1 MFALDL
7 FNNDYERRLAE
18 GAVDQLEQRR
28 IDDLAMKMDD
38 LVARAKQVKDPEH
51 KAALVKEFQ
60 KVKAERDSYFK
71 IKDEGVGYGGP
82 GEENVNEGSMKD
94 MLWDLSDRMDR
105 EQFIDYTT
113 TEMGQDANEMA
124 EFWDNIH
131 GPVDEGVLDN
141 IRAGQ
146 PGSSLDAIRNGKPL
160 PTRPQSAPRQ
170 PSAPLQATPRATTQ
184 ATTRQVPQ
192 FQRGSERVQQ
202 AIDNTPELPG
212 TTVTRGN
219 GYTARSFAPGSEG
232 AKNAAVIDK
241 MAELRSSLVKRNQP
255 GDAERANNVQ
265 AEIRKAMAGQHSDL
279 YDQLA
284 SLVES
289 GIGHDIVNKAEKI
302 ARATPST
309 PGGKVASTVKNAAKW
324 LAGKG
329 GPGKEGPTYE
339 AADPIRNKAGKM
351 IDKYFGQ
358 IYNYG
363 DSGLDYLDNN
373 APVWFDLFNND
384 QYGGDID
391 TIVAQAPINL
401 LAKAAQELKD
411 VASDLPYEL
420 DETGSVQA
428 KTDDALRAH
437 WEKVKREKQAGK
449 PSNDQ
454 KKSSKTVDEATDP
467 KDPSGQI
474 AIHDQGMK
482 IPVASQ
488 YAGDGQFKVT
498 IKNKPYIVTVAGFEI
513 DDHEPGNLDSFYLT
527 DVATGKTEHVTGGWN
542 YPEAV
547 AIFNNLKTNQLPAL
561 KQIYK
566 QDMELG
572 RRTDWQ
578 ERPERL
584 QGLPLSG
591 YNVIPGDRFIK
602 AHDDMKKV
610 TGQKELDEKKLGQN
624 RPKLGSARDIG
635 KSVKK
640 FRAQRGLDESQQLH
654 QGDPVVV
661 TAPNEFEGKT
671 GEIYEFSP
679 SGKFVIVDLYNHGKH
694 SMHLSDV
701 EYNQYADKQDED
713 DWYDEEDTM
722 EGWQDFN
729 KVEPYAVC
737 LAGKPVKKFD
747 YYEQA
752 RRFHDN
758 WKQKL
763 YREGNKE
770 KADKITLM
778 PLNLDEG
785 KWDYPKSMTTIP
797 KYDKDADDYLAL
809 HQGAKFARKNKED
822 RKKWRQATK
831 AQAHKELMTGKKDVA
846 EAGSPAQQAA
856 IAIAMKKAGKKPKS
870 VDEDFNTSS
879 LGDAECPKC
888 HQHDLSWEER
898 TQHVSCRNCGS
909 KFKES
914 GKEIKQVDELDA
926 STLKSYADKRG
937 AQVAAMKA
945 DNPDAPAGSPEWIK
959 AAVPGIQVA
968 RAKQKIA
975 RKERQAGVTED
986 TGSWIVYDPETRQIK
1001 KRFKTHTAGKS
1012 YAKTHGLG
1020 FASSEYYFDRVK
1032 EKAVAEGVDN
1042 NLPSFE
1048 QYIFKKLPSKFTD
1061 LSQVEDLFDYSYLS
1075 DLGIFNIAD
1084 EMEETG
1090 APAKKV
1096 ATQRVKWV
1104 LQNMANKKYLPMIKP
1119 LAIEWINLVSTSLSS
1134 QQGVAEGQ
1142 QPMNRNAVIQ
1152 KLETIYTELYQDED
1166 PESYDL
1172 PAAVDYWHSL
1182 PADQLA
1188 MEFENA
1194 IDRLKQSRSSIDE
1207 AQTDYQKRRARE
1219 RDVDAGRPVKPLP
1232 RNPQTDYARKRAK
1245 DKRDMELGEDQDN
1258 SGVERAI
1265 LNRIM
1270 VAHTDLLKQFGPQKV
1285 MQAAEEVAYNV
1296 GDVDEIGSSDV
1307 SAYVNQVRQ
1316 ILGA

>member
-71 IKDEGVGYGGP
+71 IKDEGMGYGGL
-82 GEENVNEGSMKD
+82 GEENVNEGAMKD
-94 MLWDLSDRMDR
+94 MLWDMCERMERD
-105 EQFIDYTT
+105 EFINHCVSEWGWDPV
-113 TEMGQDANEMA
+113 EMG
-124 EFWDNIH
+124 EFWDSIN
-131 GPVDEGVLDN
+131 GPLDEV
-141 IRAGQ
+141 
-146 PGSSLDAIRNGKPL
+146 
-160 PTRPQSAPRQ
+160 
-170 PSAPLQATPRATTQ
+170 
-184 ATTRQVPQ
+184 
-192 FQRGSERVQQ
+192 
-202 AIDNTPELPG
+202 
-212 TTVTRGN
+212 
-219 GYTARSFAPGSEG
+219 
-232 AKNAAVIDK
+232 
-241 MAELRSSLVKRNQP
+241 
-255 GDAERANNVQ
+255 
-265 AEIRKAMAGQHSDL
+265 
-279 YDQLA
+279 
-284 SLVES
+284 
-289 GIGHDIVNKAEKI
+289 GIGQDIVNRTEKM

-309 PGGKVASTVKNAAKW
+309 PAGKVASTVKNAAKW

-339 AADPIRNKAGKM
+339 GKDDAWQTETPWKETPKAKSGKPVDPRGEVTHLSDVARREAVLK
-351 IDKYFGQ
+351 
-358 IYNYG
+358 
-363 DSGLDYLDNN
+363 
-373 APVWFDLFNND
+373 
-384 QYGGDID
+384 
-391 TIVAQAPINL
+391 AQA
-401 LAKAAQELKD
+401 
-411 VASDLPYEL
+411 
-420 DETGSVQA
+420 
-428 KTDDALRAH
+428 
-437 WEKVKREKQAGK
+437 
-449 PSNDQ
+449 Q
-454 KKSSKTVDEATDP
+454 KKNP
-467 KDPSGQI
+467 
-474 AIHDQGMK
+474 
-482 IPVASQ
+482 
-488 YAGDGQFKVT
+488 
-498 IKNKPYIVTVAGFEI
+498 NK
-513 DDHEPGNLDSFYLT
+513 
-527 DVATGKTEHVTGGWN
+527 
-542 YPEAV
+542 
-547 AIFNNLKTNQLPAL
+547 
-561 KQIYK
+561 
-566 QDMELG
+566 
-572 RRTDWQ
+572 
-578 ERPERL
+578 
-584 QGLPLSG
+584 
-591 YNVIPGDRFIK
+591 
-602 AHDDMKKV
+602 
-610 TGQKELDEKKLGQN
+610 
-624 RPKLGSARDIG
+624 
-635 KSVKK
+635 
-640 FRAQRGLDESQQLH
+640 LDESQQLH
-654 QGDPVVV
+654 QGDPIVV
-661 TAPNEFEGKT
+661 TAPNEFEGAT

-701 EYNQYADKQDED
+701 EYNQYADDQDED

-822 RKKWRQATK
+822 RKEWRKAAK
-831 AQAHKELMTGKKDVA
+831 AQAHKDLMTGKKDVA

-870 VDEDFNTSS
+870 VDEDFNTAS

-937 AQVAAMKA
+937 AQVAAMQA
-945 DNPDAPAGSPEWIK
+945 DNPNPTTGSKEWIQQ
-959 AAVPGIQVA
+959 AVPAQQVSL
-968 RAKQKIA
+968 AKRKIA

-1012 YAKTHGLG
+1012 YAKVHGLG
-1020 FASSEYYFDRVK
+1020 FASSEYYFDNIK
-1032 EKAVAEGVDN
+1032 EKA
-1042 NLPSFE
+1042 
-1048 QYIFKKLPSKFTD
+1048 
-1061 LSQVEDLFDYSYLS
+1061 
-1075 DLGIFNIAD
+1075 
-1084 EMEETG
+1084 
-1090 APAKKV
+1090 
-1096 ATQRVKWV
+1096 
-1104 LQNMANKKYLPMIKP
+1104 
-1119 LAIEWINLVSTSLSS
+1119 
-1134 QQGVAEGQ
+1134 VAEGQ

-1152 KLETIYTELYQDED
+1152 KLEAIYTKLYQDED

-1188 MEFENA
+1188 MEFEDA
-1194 IDRLKQSRSSIDE
+1194 IDRLKQSRGSIDE

-1245 DKRDMELGEDQDN
+1245 DKRDMELGEDEVDDFVKAGGKITYGKPQKGPRRPGLSLASRHIGGGGDKMKPSRTGRAGAAIGGKPVGIKEEQDN

-1296 GDVDEIGSSDV
+1296 GDVDEIGTSDV